1 MRSALIRD
9 FVSVA
14 TEDVISKDAP
24 IFDKATVLVSKDWK
38 KGACS
43 TSHCQDVSDNRP
55 YCKLQHSPYAANIA
69 QSHIF
74 YYIIMAQDIR
84 PAADQIAY
92 RLYDQSKILSPV
104 KRARCVRCKDLADIC
119 CTSRGIA
126 HFVLNFV
133 AMATRIGRGK
143 IQLAAFDGPFSKT
156 PPQMQKISQISI
168 TQAKL

>member
-1 MRSALIRD
+1 
-9 FVSVA
+9 
-14 TEDVISKDAP
+14 
-24 IFDKATVLVSKDWK
+24 
-38 KGACS
+38 
-43 TSHCQDVSDNRP
+43 
-55 YCKLQHSPYAANIA
+55 
-69 QSHIF
+69 
-74 YYIIMAQDIR
+74 MAQDIR